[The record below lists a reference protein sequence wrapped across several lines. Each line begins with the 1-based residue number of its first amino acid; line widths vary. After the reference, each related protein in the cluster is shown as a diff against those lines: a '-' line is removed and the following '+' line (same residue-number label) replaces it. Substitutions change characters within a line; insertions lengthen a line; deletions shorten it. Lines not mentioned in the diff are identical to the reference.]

1 MTRGHHRVRGT
12 AAALAGAAFLLAG
25 CAAGQPADTPPG
37 TSSRTPSE
45 ASSGTSSP
53 QPSPSAPPASDRG
66 TAADPATWTLPLQR
80 FRPTE
85 AQARSIGRAE
95 AKLVGRCMEG
105 FGVAWE
111 PQAELPGAGPRNMM
125 DWRYGIHD
133 RALSARRGYQ
143 PDAAEQA
150 RYETA
155 LRADR
160 ARPAPS
166 ADAQVLLSGT
176 GAPGGL
182 PPGASAEVRGGRKN
196 GRPIPPGGCFGQARA
211 VLGSSTRGITPLVDR
226 LTFDSYPASLETPEV
241 KAVFARWSAC
251 MARRGHHYAAP
262 MDADQDPRFRP
273 NPAGV
278 SQQEI
283 DTALADLAC
292 REQHQVARVWFTAE
306 RRIQEQYIR
315 QNTARLTEDRHALDR
330 VVRTAEATL
339 ADR

>member
-1 MTRGHHRVRGT
+1 MRRGHRRRR
-12 AAALAGAAFLLAG
+12 AAVAVLASAVLLPAG
-25 CAAGQPADTPPG
+25 CAPGQPAPVPRPARATAPG
-37 TSSRTPSE
+37 P
-45 ASSGTSSP
+45 
-53 QPSPSAPPASDRG
+53 PSPGPPPAPGS
-66 TAADPATWTLPLQR
+66 ALEDPSAWTLPLQR

-125 DWRYGIHD
+125 DRRYGIHD
-133 RALSARRGYQ
+133 PALSARRGYQ

-155 LRADR
+155 LRADES
-160 ARPAPS
+160 RPVPS
-166 ADAQVLLSGT
+166 ADAAALLGGT
-176 GAPGGL
+176 EAP
-182 PPGASAEVRGGRKN
+182 ARSSAEVSPEVRGGRKN

-251 MARRGHHYAAP
+251 MAEHGHHYATP

-306 RRIQEQYIR
+306 RRIQEGYVRDNAAQLE
-315 QNTARLTEDRHALDR
+315 ADRRSLDR
-330 VVRTAEATL
+330 VVRVAEATL
-339 ADR
+339 AGE